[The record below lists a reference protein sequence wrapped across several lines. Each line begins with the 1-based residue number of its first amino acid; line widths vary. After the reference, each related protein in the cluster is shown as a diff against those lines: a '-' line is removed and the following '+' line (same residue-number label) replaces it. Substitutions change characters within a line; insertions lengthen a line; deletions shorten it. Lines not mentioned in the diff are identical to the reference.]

1 MDKMLL
7 LLTVIIVVY
16 PNLHASLVRADG
28 CLSKPLV
35 SKQAA
40 TDGCLK
46 QGTTLISNKD
56 INDYGSGTEYL
67 NQLNDGESAW
77 IEGYAMLSPFLVL
90 MGCFNTTDWRV
101 PSTVRKEVAM
111 DNPNVYECVTECRGL
126 RFVGIENT
134 SCYCIPEHDINGRDF
149 LQRGVNNSAC
159 SISCNDEM
167 NSCGGYLYMNLYQI
181 ANATLR
187 KSFNWGANE
196 PSSHL
201 CLYAER
207 NRNDSSDVSVFTASC
222 HRPAPVLIHG
232 YICFGL
238 RGTGLSTDNCSRSRS
253 EREFDFCI
261 MEDTVIT
268 RTEAFEGCLKR
279 NGILGI
285 LEGHILNH
293 NTRYWSGRQRTFK
306 VSETYNDG
314 ESLCLSV
321 VRVGSIGSTRS
332 RIAVQLRKL
341 SFVKDPWN
349 LTH

>member
-7 LLTVIIVVY
+7 LLTFIIAVY
-16 PNLHASLVRADG
+16 PILHASLVRADG
-28 CLSKPLV
+28 NLSKPLV

-77 IEGYAMLSPFLVL
+77 IEGYATLSPFLVL
-90 MGCFNTTDWRV
+90 MGCFNTKDWRV

-149 LQRGVNNSAC
+149 LQLGVNNSAC
-159 SISCNDEM
+159 SISCDDEM

-181 ANATLR
+181 ANATLLR
-187 KSFNWGANE
+187 KSFFNWGANE

-207 NRNDSSDVSVFTASC
+207 NRTDSSDVSVFTASC

-268 RTEAFEGCLKR
+268 RTEAFEGCLNR
-279 NGILGI
+279 NGILR
-285 LEGHILNH
+285 LPEGHILNH
-293 NTRYWSGRQRTFK
+293 NTRYLSGYILNHNTRYWSGWQRTFK
-306 VSETYNDG
+306 VSETYNEG

-321 VRVGSIGSTRS
+321 VRV
-332 RIAVQLRKL
+332 
-341 SFVKDPWN
+341 
-349 LTH
+349 